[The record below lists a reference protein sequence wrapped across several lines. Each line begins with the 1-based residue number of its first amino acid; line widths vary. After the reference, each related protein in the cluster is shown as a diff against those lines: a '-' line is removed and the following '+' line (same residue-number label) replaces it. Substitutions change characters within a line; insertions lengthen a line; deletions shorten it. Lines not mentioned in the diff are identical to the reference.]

1 MRMIDLIEKKKLGEE
16 LSSGEIGA
24 WIEGVVDRSVPDY
37 QSAAL
42 LMAIRFRGLTDEETF
57 SLTDKML
64 RSGEILDLSSIG
76 EPTSD
81 KHSTG
86 GVGDKLSFIVGPLAA
101 ACGVA
106 VPMLSGRALGHT
118 GGTLD
123 KLESIR
129 GYETR
134 LPTDRFLRIVSDVG
148 ISIIGQTERLAPA
161 DGRIYSLRDVTGTVD
176 SVPLI
181 VASILSKKIAAG
193 PASLVFDVKCGDG
206 AIFDDDVEMSRRLA
220 RLLVRVATKMGKN
233 ASALITDMSTSLG
246 RTVGNALEIA
256 ESIEA
261 LRGDGEEDMMR
272 ISMALAGEM
281 LLRAGRAA
289 SEKEAETLLED
300 ALASGRALETFRRM
314 IVAHGGDGSV
324 VDDPGTLPAARFRR
338 EVTAPGPG
346 VVQSISARATGLAA
360 MRIGAGREKVDDRVS
375 AGAGVEI
382 ARRPGETVDAGE
394 TLAVLHSDDEE
405 KIARAVPEVLG
416 AFRIGPDRPEK
427 KPLVLETI
435 RSGETGGEG
444 KR

>member
-1 MRMIDLIEKKKLGEE
+1 MRMIDLIEKKKSGKE

-57 SLTDKML
+57 FLTEKML
-64 RSGEILDLSSIG
+64 HSGEILDLSSIK

-123 KLESIR
+123 KLESIP

-134 LPTDRFLRIVSDVG
+134 LPTERFLRIVSDVG

-181 VASILSKKIAAG
+181 VASILSKKVAAG

-206 AIFDDDVEMSRRLA
+206 AIFDDSEMSRRLA
-220 RLLVRVATKMGKN
+220 RLLVRIASRMGKS
-233 ASALITDMSTSLG
+233 ASALITEMSTPLG

-261 LRGDGEEDMMR
+261 LQGGGEEDMMK
-272 ISMALAGEM
+272 ISLALAGEM
-281 LLRAGRAA
+281 LLRAGRAD
-289 SEKEAETLLED
+289 SEKEAGALLDD
-300 ALASGRALETFRRM
+300 ALTSGRALETFQRM

-324 VDDPGTLPAARFRR
+324 VDDPDRLPAARFRR
-338 EVTAPGPG
+338 DVTAPAPG
-346 VVQSISARATGLAA
+346 FVQSLSARTTGLAA
-360 MRIGAGREKVDDRVS
+360 MRLGAGREKVDDRVS
-375 AGAGVEI
+375 AGAGVVI
-382 ARRPGETVDAGE
+382 VRRPGETVAAGE
-394 TLAVLHSDDEE
+394 TLAVLHADDEE
-405 KIARAVPEVLG
+405 KISQAVPEVQG

-435 RSGETGGEG
+435 RSGEAGGEG
-444 KR
+444 NR